1 LNAVWARMTFPVL
14 AVAGS
19 VLLLFHH
26 HQAGMH
32 GPNHMELMA
41 RIQSEHL
48 QYAMVGM
55 GLGVSKGLAEVRT
68 RRQNLF
74 ATLWPLLMVSLGLLL
89 MFYTE

>member
-1 LNAVWARMTFPVL
+1 MVFPVL

-26 HQAGMH
+26 HEAGMH
-32 GPNHMELMA
+32 GPDHMEVMA

-55 GLGVSKGLAEVRT
+55 GLGVSKGLAEFRMRGQT
-68 RRQNLF
+68 LF
-74 ATLWPLLMVSLGLLL
+74 AALWPVLMISLGLLL